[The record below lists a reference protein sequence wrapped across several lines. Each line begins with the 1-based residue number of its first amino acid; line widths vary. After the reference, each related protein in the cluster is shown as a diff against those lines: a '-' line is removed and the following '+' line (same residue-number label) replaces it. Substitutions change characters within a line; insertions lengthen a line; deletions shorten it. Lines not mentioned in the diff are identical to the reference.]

1 MKWKMGTR
9 VIPLGFALA
18 TSMLV
23 FVGWISL
30 REQKQ
35 FVEAAQWR
43 EHTHEVVNSLNET
56 VALLSDAETGQRGYL
71 LTGDDAYLEPYKAA
85 TRNIDRIVVRLNDLT
100 SDNPRQH

>member
-9 VIPLGFALA
+9 IIPLGFALA

-30 REQKQ
+30 REQKR

-43 EHTHEVVNSLNET
+43 EHTHEEVNSL
-56 VALLSDAETGQRGYL
+56 
-71 LTGDDAYLEPYKAA
+71 K
-85 TRNIDRIVVRLNDLT
+85 
-100 SDNPRQH
+100 